1 MSFILESNETSL
13 LLDELPRRDRKGI
26 YHAKTKARPTWTFWN
41 LVAALFGVLAVAL
54 GAYGAHVF
62 RPQNQDFEKVFETAN
77 KYHMYHT
84 LLLAFAPYTRRPN
97 IVGLLC
103 TAGILSFCESCY
115 LSAVT
120 ENKSVSFPYAPI
132 GGFCFMGAWAAL
144 AF

>member
-1 MSFILESNETSL
+1 MSFILEGNETPL
-13 LLDELPRRDRKGI
+13 LLEELPRERRQMK
-26 YHAKTKARPTWTFWN
+26 KSTVRPAWSFWH
-41 LVAALFGVLAVAL
+41 LVAALFGVAAVAL

-62 RPQNQDFEKVFETAN
+62 RPNNEDFEKVFETAN
-77 KYHMYHT
+77 KYHMYHN
-84 LLLAFAPYTRRPN
+84 LLLAVAPYTRRPN
-97 IVGLLC
+97 IVGFLAM
-103 TAGILSFCESCY
+103 AGIISFCGSCY